1 MKKTQAHISNAC
13 TMLWAPR
20 GGGEWAGRWA
30 GLTTLEPCL
39 VQARVSGG
47 FPVQEQVKAASI
59 PMSTTMGLGSDS
71 SLGPTVGRNGEAQ
84 PISTHPL

>member
-1 MKKTQAHISNAC
+1 MQ
-13 TMLWAPR
+13 
-20 GGGEWAGRWA
+20 GA

-47 FPVQEQVKAASI
+47 FPVQEQVKAASV

-71 SLGPTVGRNGEAQ
+71 SLGPTVGRHGEAQ
-84 PISTHPL
+84 PISTQPLTRYVTRAGATREGGLRGVSERGV